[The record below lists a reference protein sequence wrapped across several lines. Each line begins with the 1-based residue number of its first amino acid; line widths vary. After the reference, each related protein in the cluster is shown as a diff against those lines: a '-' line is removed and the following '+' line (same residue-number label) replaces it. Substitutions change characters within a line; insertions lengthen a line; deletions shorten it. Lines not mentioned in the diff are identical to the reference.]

1 MIVEGLLEVELL
13 VGELG
18 EMGEVFIKVEG
29 DEEEE
34 GGEKLWIGVEGSVVE
49 GVEWILIEGVD
60 E

>member
-18 EMGEVFIKVEG
+18 EMGEVFIEMEG
-29 DEEEE
+29 DEEEK